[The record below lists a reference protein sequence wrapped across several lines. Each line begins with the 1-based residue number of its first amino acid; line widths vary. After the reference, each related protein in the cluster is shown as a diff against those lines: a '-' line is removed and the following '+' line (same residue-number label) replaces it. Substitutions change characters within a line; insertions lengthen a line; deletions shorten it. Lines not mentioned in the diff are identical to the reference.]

1 MCATSASGTMRAS
14 GGIGPPLREGGDM
27 SLALAQA
34 AVVKRGDGKRVWAFD
49 MQVEGKTHGVIE
61 FDSPPGCHIAPHVHR
76 DDDELHYLIEG
87 SATYTFGDKTYK
99 ATTGSLIF
107 LPKKVP
113 HALTFGDKGGRWLW
127 ITRESME
134 ALLDEPIVVPV
145 AELNA
150 QARALEV
157 PEDLVVETF
166 ARYGMDFIAED
177 GEL

>member
-1 MCATSASGTMRAS
+1 
-14 GGIGPPLREGGDM
+14 M
-27 SLALAQA
+27 SLTMAQA

-61 FDSPPGCHIAPHVHR
+61 FDSPPGCHIAAHVHR

-87 SATYTFGDKTYK
+87 SATYTFGGQTYE
-99 ATTGSLIF
+99 ANTGSLIF

-127 ITRESME
+127 ITRDSME
-134 ALLDEPIVVPV
+134 GLLDEPIVVPV
-145 AELNA
+145 AEPNA
-150 QARALEV
+150 QQRALEV
-157 PEDLVVETF
+157 PEELVVETF
-166 ARYGMDFIAED
+166 AKYGMDFIAED